1 MIETT
6 TEGPLAGERACEIGE
21 WFNHEFQQSNGGC
34 SPESGTIRGEPED
47 SDAK

>member
-21 WFNHEFQQSNGGC
+21 WFNQKFQESNHGC
-34 SPESGTIRGEPED
+34 YRTSGSIRIESGG